1 MWIIFFAC
9 RAINGF
15 YCFYF
20 SVFWQKFSS
29 PHIFIALP
37 CHFLCIFVWNFM
49 RGSSILLSPPS
60 LLLCLSISAGD
71 SCALEACHQSLRLTA
86 SVRVWGSTKS
96 VPYLRDTAFLNFLQ
110 SLKTGNFPQI
120 CSTWSLLPDIV
131 PGTLQMPL
139 FVFFPARASHV
150 QCAASF
156 WFFFWLHLFCLLLA
170 CFLHMTRSWLK
181 MNCSVQY

>member
-1 MWIIFFAC
+1 MSGSGLVLGGPGSTTLWLSSCHPSGFLFFCLLAE
-9 RAINGF
+9 IVTSSVYSSETSWEGVQF
-15 YCFYF
+15 CF
-20 SVFWQKFSS
+20 
-29 PHIFIALP
+29 HHLHRI
-37 CHFLCIFVWNFM
+37 
-49 RGSSILLSPPS
+49 
-60 LLLCLSISAGD
+60 LCLSISAGD